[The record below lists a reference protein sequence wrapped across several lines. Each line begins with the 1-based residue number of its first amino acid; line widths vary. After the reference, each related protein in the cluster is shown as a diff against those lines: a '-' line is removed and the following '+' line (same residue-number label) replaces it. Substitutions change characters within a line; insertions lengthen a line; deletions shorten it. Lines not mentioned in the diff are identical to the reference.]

1 VYNDEAR
8 MDLFGGTLGSGSA
21 YSTTIPVMSAPF
33 SFSSNVTV
41 GQSLTLTI
49 DASIFDAVSKNVLAE
64 LVSGE
69 GPFVM
74 AGSHLDSVEPGPGIN
89 DNGSG
94 SSSILELAVNM
105 AHMPLENNVRFA
117 LWGAEELGLLGSEH
131 YVMDTSEEEFDGI
144 AMYLNFDMIGKL
156 NRLHIEMPFLS
167 FLPQS
172 VSHAFPVSLLTASPN
187 FMRGIFITTVDEELP
202 LQQTFVDF
210 FEDADLPYLPLDHP
224 FQVGGGGR
232 SDHAFFQQYGIPASG
247 LFTGAEDLKTEDLV
261 ELFGGTAGV
270 SLDKCYHKEC
280 DTIDNIN
287 SEVLGQMAG
296 AAAHA
301 LYTYADMPD
310 LNLTALAM
318 EITGPE
324 RRHKRRLVG
333 AGMEREYLYD
343 QKGDFF
349 VR

>member
-1 VYNDEAR
+1 VYNDGTRLE
-8 MDLFGGTLGSGSA
+8 LFGGTLSAGSA
-21 YSTTIPVMSAPF
+21 YIITIPVMSAPF
-33 SFSSNVTV
+33 SFSSNVTE

-49 DASIFDAVSKNVLAE
+49 DASIFEAVSKNLLAE
-64 LVSGE
+64 IVSGD

-74 AGSHLDSVEPGPGIN
+74 AGAHLDSVEPGPGIN

-105 AHMPLENNVRFA
+105 ADMHLENNVRFA
-117 LWGAEELGLLGSEH
+117 LWGAEELGLLGSEF
-131 YVMDTSEEEFDGI
+131 YIMDTSQTEFDGI

-156 NRLHIEMPFLS
+156 NRLQIEML
-167 FLPQS
+167 FLP
-172 VSHAFPVSLLTASPN
+172 VSSTVRLTRLPVSLLTGSAN
-187 FMRGIFITTVDEELP
+187 YMRGIFITTVDEELP
-202 LQQTFVDF
+202 IQQTFVDF

-232 SDHAFFQQYGIPASG
+232 SDHAFFQTYGVPASG
-247 LFTGAEDLKTEDLV
+247 LFTGAEALKTEDLV
-261 ELFGGTAGV
+261 ALFGGTAGV
-270 SLDKCYHKEC
+270 ALDACYHLEC

-287 SEVLGQMAG
+287 GEVLGQMAG

-333 AGMEREYLYD
+333 AGMEREYPYD